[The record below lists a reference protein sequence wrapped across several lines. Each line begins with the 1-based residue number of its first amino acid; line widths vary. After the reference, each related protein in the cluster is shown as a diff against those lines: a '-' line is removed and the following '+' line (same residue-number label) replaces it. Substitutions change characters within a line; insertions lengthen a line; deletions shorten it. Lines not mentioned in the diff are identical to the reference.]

1 MFLGNLLQA
10 TYNTVDS
17 IWVGRFLGPH
27 ALGAVS
33 VSMPI
38 SFGLVSMVMGLAVA
52 TTTLIAQARGA
63 GDEVGVRRI
72 SNNSVVLMGILGLV
86 LSVVGVY
93 VRHPMLRLINTPP
106 EIASQAAVYLGIFLA
121 GTFFAFL
128 YNVASAIL
136 RGLGD
141 SRTPMVYLMWAV
153 IANMILDPICIL
165 GLGPIPAMGVGGAA
179 LATVFAQA
187 LSAVFS
193 IRHLIVSAKVLRL
206 SRADGPL
213 LDRDLT
219 AQTLRIGLPAGLQQT
234 MVSFAALAVNSV
246 INSFGPAV
254 VAGAGAGARLDQF
267 AFMPAFSISMAV
279 SALVGQNVGA
289 GRFERVKE
297 IVYWSGVLGAAITGA
312 VSIVVL
318 SIPQTLLGMF
328 TTDPAVLEVGTSY
341 LRIMGLVYIPF
352 ALMFVM
358 TGVLRG
364 AGDTVAT
371 MFNTLGSLWLV
382 RVPLV
387 RFLSGPA
394 GLGTRGLWIGMAASS
409 FVGLGLN
416 YAYYRSGR
424 WKRKVVI
431 TAKEA

>member
-1 MFLGNLLQA
+1 
-10 TYNTVDS
+10 
-17 IWVGRFLGPH
+17 
-27 ALGAVS
+27 
-33 VSMPI
+33 
-38 SFGLVSMVMGLAVA
+38 
-52 TTTLIAQARGA
+52 
-63 GDEVGVRRI
+63 
-72 SNNSVVLMGILGLV
+72 
-86 LSVVGVY
+86 
-93 VRHPMLRLINTPP
+93 
-106 EIASQAAVYLGIFLA
+106 
-121 GTFFAFL
+121 
-128 YNVASAIL
+128 
-136 RGLGD
+136 
-141 SRTPMVYLMWAV
+141 MVYLMWAV

-358 TGVLRG
+358 IGVLRG

-416 YAYYRSGR
+416 RVLSKRSL
-424 WKRKVVI
+424 
-431 TAKEA
+431 EAQGCDHRQGGVGASSGT

>member
-1 MFLGNLLQA
+1 
-10 TYNTVDS
+10 
-17 IWVGRFLGPH
+17 
-27 ALGAVS
+27 
-33 VSMPI
+33 
-38 SFGLVSMVMGLAVA
+38 
-52 TTTLIAQARGA
+52 
-63 GDEVGVRRI
+63 
-72 SNNSVVLMGILGLV
+72 
-86 LSVVGVY
+86 
-93 VRHPMLRLINTPP
+93 
-106 EIASQAAVYLGIFLA
+106 
-121 GTFFAFL
+121 
-128 YNVASAIL
+128 
-136 RGLGD
+136 
-141 SRTPMVYLMWAV
+141 
-153 IANMILDPICIL
+153 
-165 GLGPIPAMGVGGAA
+165 
-179 LATVFAQA
+179 
-187 LSAVFS
+187 
-193 IRHLIVSAKVLRL
+193 
-206 SRADGPL
+206 
-213 LDRDLT
+213 
-219 AQTLRIGLPAGLQQT
+219 

>member
-1 MFLGNLLQA
+1 MSSRQLDFTKGSIPRHLLTFSWPMFLGNLLQA

-52 TTTLIAQARGA
+52 TTTLIAQSRGA

-72 SNNSVVLMGILGLV
+72 TTNSVILMGGLGLI
-86 LSVVGVY
+86 LSFVGVY
-93 VRHPMLRLINTPP
+93 LRHPMLRLINTPP
-106 EIASQAAVYLGIFLA
+106 EIASQAAVYLGVFLA

-128 YNVASAIL
+128 YNVASAVL

-153 IANMILDPICIL
+153 VANMILDPICIL

-187 LSAVFS
+187 LSAFFS
-193 IRHLIVSAKVLRL
+193 IRHLMVHSNVLQLR
-206 SRADGPL
+206 RAEGSP
-213 LDRDLT
+213 LDRHLT
-219 AQTLRIGLPAGLQQT
+219 MQTLRIGLPAGLQQT
-234 MVSFAALAVNSV
+234 LVSFAALAVNSV

-279 SALVGQNVGA
+279 SALVGQNLGA

-312 VSIVVL
+312 VSVVVL
-318 SIPQTLLGMF
+318 SVPQVLLRMF
-328 TTDPAVLEVGTSY
+328 TTD
-341 LRIMGLVYIPF
+341 
-352 ALMFVM
+352 
-358 TGVLRG
+358 
-364 AGDTVAT
+364 
-371 MFNTLGSLWLV
+371 
-382 RVPLV
+382 
-387 RFLSGPA
+387 
-394 GLGTRGLWIGMAASS
+394 
-409 FVGLGLN
+409 
-416 YAYYRSGR
+416 
-424 WKRKVVI
+424 
-431 TAKEA
+431 